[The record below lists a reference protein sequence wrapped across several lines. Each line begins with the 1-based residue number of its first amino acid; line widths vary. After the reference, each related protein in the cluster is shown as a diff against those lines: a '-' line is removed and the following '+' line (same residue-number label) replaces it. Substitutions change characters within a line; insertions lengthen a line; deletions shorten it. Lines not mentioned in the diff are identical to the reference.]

1 MNPEIAQSSFVQE
14 VSTGRRFEF
23 GRNWARFLDR
33 LNDER
38 IAQAQRSLMNWLQ
51 TGNLLGK
58 SFLDIGCGSG
68 LFSLVARKLGAQV
81 HTFDYDPHSV
91 ECARALRARYFANGH
106 DAWTIEAGN
115 VLDRRYMEQL
125 QKFDVV
131 YAWGV
136 LHHTGD
142 MWRAL
147 EHAALPVA
155 PSGGQLHLA
164 IYNDQGSTSQRW
176 RRIKKLYNSGRTSR
190 TGVIAAI
197 IPYWIF
203 RGLLSDL
210 KRFRNPLIRYREY
223 GSERGMSRVTDWFD
237 WLGGYP
243 FEVAKPE
250 DVIERCRDA
259 GFELVRLRT
268 CGGGLGCNEFLLRRS
283 L

>member
-1 MNPEIAQSSFVQE
+1 MNPEIAQSSFAQE
-14 VSTGRRFEF
+14 VGTGQRFEF

-38 IAQAQRSLMNWLQ
+38 IAQAQRSLVNWLQ

-68 LFSLVARKLGAQV
+68 LFSLAARKLGAKV
-81 HTFDYDPHSV
+81 HTFDYDPQSV
-91 ECARALRARYFANGH
+91 ECARALRTRYFANGH

-115 VLDRRYMEQL
+115 VLDRRYMEQ
-125 QKFDVV
+125 FREFEVV

-155 PSGGQLHLA
+155 PRGGRLHLA
-164 IYNDQGSTSQRW
+164 IYNDQGPTSQRW
-176 RRIKKLYNSGRTSR
+176 RRIKKLYNSSRAGRT
-190 TGVIAAI
+190 GAMAAI
-197 IPYWIF
+197 IPYWVF

-210 KRFRNPLIRYREY
+210 KRLKNPLTRYREY
-223 GSERGMSRVTDWFD
+223 GSERGMSRLTDWLD

-250 DVIERCRDA
+250 HILEFYLQR
-259 GFELVRLRT
+259 GFRLQRLRT
-268 CGGGLGCNEFLLRRS
+268 AGGGLGNNEYLLVHE
-283 L
+283 